1 MKGIQINATHNLQV
15 YKFVRNERRG
25 DELKVFDTKI
35 QKHDMQITAKIILMI
50 ISDFKIGNI

>member
-35 QKHDMQITAKIILMI
+35 KKHDMQITAKIILMI